1 MVKCSV
7 CVKKKSIEKKNI
19 GKYVKS
25 HIWLY
30 LLILPGA
37 LYFIIFHY
45 VPMFGVVIA
54 FQDYSPY
61 LGFLKSPFV
70 GLKHFRNFFIGS
82 DFGMLLKNTLLL
94 SIYSLVFYFP
104 APIIAALLLNEIKSQ
119 VYKRTV
125 QTLIYVPHFV
135 SYVIVASLTYTL
147 FNVNDGIMHEFIQKI
162 TGNNIDVLAS
172 AKYFRTLIVGQ
183 SIWKETGYGTI
194 VFLAALSGVDMD
206 LYDAARVDGAGRWK
220 LMWHITL
227 PAIRGTIVIMLILR
241 MGTILNTGYDQIFL
255 MRNDLNRSAA
265 EVFDTYVYTRGISQ
279 AQYSLS
285 TAVGIFKSIVSI
297 ILILGTNKIAK
308 LCGESGIY

>member
-1 MVKCSV
+1 MKRSKVK
-7 CVKKKSIEKKNI
+7 VKKRNV

-30 LLILPGA
+30 LLILPGMF
-37 LYFIIFHY
+37 YFIIFHY
-45 VPMFGVVIA
+45 VPMFGVIIA

-61 LGFLKSPFV
+61 LGFLESPFV
-70 GLKHFRNFFIGS
+70 GWKHFRNFFIGS
-82 DFGMLLKNTLLL
+82 DFVMLLKNTLLL
-94 SIYSLVFYFP
+94 SVYNLIFYFP
-104 APIIAALLLNEIKSQ
+104 APIIAALLLNE
-119 VYKRTV
+119 VRNRVFKRTV

-147 FNVNDGIMHEFIQKI
+147 FNVNDGIIHELLYLI

-172 AKYFRTLIVGQ
+172 PEYFRTLIVGQ

-206 LYDAARVDGAGRWK
+206 LYDAARVDGAGRWR
-220 LMWHITL
+220 LMWHVTL

-241 MGTILNTGYDQIFL
+241 MGSVLNTGYDQIFL
-255 MRNDLNRSAA
+255 MRNDLNRSVA

-279 AQYSLS
+279 AQYSFS
-285 TAVGIFKSIVSI
+285 TAVGIFKSVVST
-297 ILILGTNKIAK
+297 ILILSANKIAK
-308 LCGESGIY
+308 VCGESGIY

>member
-1 MVKCSV
+1 MKGSKVK
-7 CVKKKSIEKKNI
+7 VKKRNV
-19 GKYVKS
+19 GKYMKS

-30 LLILPGA
+30 LLILPGIFH
-37 LYFIIFHY
+37 LIIFRY
-45 VPMFGVVIA
+45 VPMFGVIIA

-61 LGFLKSPFV
+61 LGFLESPFV
-70 GLKHFRNFFIGS
+70 GWKHFRNFFIGS

-94 SIYSLVFYFP
+94 SVYNLIFYFP
-104 APIIAALLLNEIKSQ
+104 APIIAALLLNE
-119 VYKRTV
+119 VRNRVFKRTV

-147 FNVNDGIMHEFIQKI
+147 FNVNDGIIHELLHMI

-172 AKYFRTLIVGQ
+172 PEYFRTLIVGQ

-206 LYDAARVDGAGRWK
+206 LYDAARVDGAGRWR
-220 LMWHITL
+220 LMWHVTL

-241 MGTILNTGYDQIFL
+241 MGSVLNTGYDQIFL
-255 MRNDLNRSAA
+255 MRNDLNRSVA

-279 AQYSLS
+279 AQYSFS
-285 TAVGIFKSIVSI
+285 TAVGIFKSVVST
-297 ILILGTNKIAK
+297 ILILSANKIAK
-308 LCGESGIY
+308 VCGESGIY